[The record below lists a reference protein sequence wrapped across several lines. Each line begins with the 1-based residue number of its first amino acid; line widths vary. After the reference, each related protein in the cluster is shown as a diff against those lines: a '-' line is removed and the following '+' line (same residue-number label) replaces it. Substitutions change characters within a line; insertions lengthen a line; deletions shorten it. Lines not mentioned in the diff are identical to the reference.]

1 MRSYPNRRSDRQR
14 GDGWS
19 ILAAQMLDSPFT
31 SAELARYAEVA
42 IDRCFDLRPGELLLL
57 NHEPEHRPL
66 AVALAEA
73 GFRRGLQV
81 DAQVGDPLLQRAEI
95 EHASEEV
102 LGRLAP
108 WRRARYLARTENGSA
123 LINISGQSE
132 PEALAAS
139 DPARIA
145 LRYRRLAEQLPDL
158 FERLNANLD
167 TSLIIAYPTA
177 AWARLAYPEL
187 AADAAQRALA
197 EDLLSFCRIG
207 AEDGEEALGRHIAVL
222 AERAAVAN
230 GLQLRELR
238 FRGPG
243 TDLRVRLT
251 DDALWSSAEET
262 NAHGRTY
269 IGNLPTEEIY
279 TSPAASATEGTVR
292 CTMPLA
298 RDGRLYE
305 DLQAEFR
312 GGRLVRLDARTD
324 EQREA
329 LLGMLDVDEGG
340 RRLGE
345 VALVDGSSRIGQ
357 RGRLYWDTLLDE
369 NQACHIALGFG
380 FPGCRREGP
389 RSPDLNTARTHIDVV
404 IGSAEVEVLGTTATG
419 ATVPII
425 VDNAWRPA

>member
-1 MRSYPNRRSDRQR
+1 MPDT
-14 GDGWS
+14 
-19 ILAAQMLDSPFT
+19 PF
-31 SAELARYAEVA
+31 APDELARYAEVA

-66 AVALAEA
+66 AIALAQA

-81 DAQVGDPLLQRAEI
+81 DAQVGDPLLQRAEV
-95 EHASEEV
+95 EHASDQV

-108 WRRARYLARTENGSA
+108 WRRVRFLARTENGSA
-123 LINISGQSE
+123 LIIISGQSE
-132 PEALAAS
+132 PEALSAS

-145 LRYRRLAEQLPDL
+145 LRYRRLAEQLPEL
-158 FERLNANLD
+158 FERLQANLD

-187 AADAAQRALA
+187 TADAAQRALA

-207 AEDGEEALGRHIAVL
+207 AEDPEGTLDRHIAAL

-230 GLQLRELR
+230 RLRLRELH
-238 FRGPG
+238 FHGPG

-251 DDALWSSAEET
+251 DDAVWSGAEET

-269 IGNLPTEEIY
+269 VGNLPTEEIY
-279 TSPAASATEGTVR
+279 TSPAASATEGIAR

-305 DLQAEFR
+305 DLRVEFR
-312 GGRLVRLDARTD
+312 SGHLVRLDARSD

-329 LLGMLDVDEGG
+329 LLGLLDVDEGG

-345 VALVDGSSRIGQ
+345 VALVDDSSRIGQ
-357 RGRLYWDTLLDE
+357 RNRLYWDTLLDE

-380 FPGCRREGP
+380 FPGCRRDGP
-389 RSPDLNTARTHIDVV
+389 RSADLNTSRTHIDVV
-404 IGSAEVEVLGTTATG
+404 IGSSEVEVLGATAAG
-419 ATVPII
+419 AAIPII
-425 VDNAWRPA
+425 VDGAWRPV